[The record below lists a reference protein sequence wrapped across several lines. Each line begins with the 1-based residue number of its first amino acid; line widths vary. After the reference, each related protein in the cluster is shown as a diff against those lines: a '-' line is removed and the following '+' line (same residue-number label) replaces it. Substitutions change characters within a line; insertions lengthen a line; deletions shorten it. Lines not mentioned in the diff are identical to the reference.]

1 MDNPV
6 THELLKKVIEE
17 RREAEKAY
25 HKERVNKLIQ
35 EKLELELRLVVLN
48 DLLKQIDDY
57 VKNNPLFQE

>member
-6 THELLKKVIEE
+6 TAELVKKVIEE
-17 RREAEKAY
+17 RKEAEKAY
-25 HKERVNKLIQ
+25 HKERVLKLQQ
-35 EKLELELRLVVLN
+35 EKIELELRLFVLN